1 MSKNVRSASAYYNSS
16 CIGSYVPTSSI
27 SMWHDH
33 IKESSSRFREGKS
46 SPLHQFS
53 LVIESSRFRSW
64 VGSTTN
70 IEEWLER
77 FKRQAVILEEIA
89 FRIPLYFWST

>member
-1 MSKNVRSASAYYNSS
+1 MSKNVRSASTEYYSS

-27 SMWHDH
+27 SMAHDH
-33 IKESSSRFREGKS
+33 IKASSSRFRKGKS
-46 SPLHQFS
+46 PPLHQIS
-53 LVIESSRFRSW
+53 LVIESTRFRSW

-70 IEEWLER
+70 TEEWLER

-89 FRIPLYFWST
+89 FRIPLCY